1 MLGRDHYVY
10 GVGWAGP
17 GSLAV
22 VYQNRAQ
29 NCSYHAVCSHP
40 HYRCYKVG
48 QWRYN
53 RDRDEGANEMS
64 RNTIYCLETI
74 VQNELPSLTTIATP
88 HIAAS
93 FPFFSDHI
101 LQIL

>member
-1 MLGRDHYVY
+1 MY

-53 RDRDEGANEMS
+53 RDREIEMKVSTKFRGAVHNAVYKQKLKM
-64 RNTIYCLETI
+64 NNPL
-74 VQNELPSLTTIATP
+74 
-88 HIAAS
+88 
-93 FPFFSDHI
+93 
-101 LQIL
+101 